1 MLPLFYVAELP
12 TEINKRIRL
21 VGQVGHHLS
30 RVLRATPGEELLLS
44 DGHGHWS
51 RACVTEVDKTS
62 VDLAVLESGYQ
73 QQREITITVIQ
84 AITKGERTRENLEL
98 LVEAGVDR
106 IVPWQA
112 ARSIGRLP
120 DGVGKLQA
128 AVVEAGKQS
137 RRYYLPAVA
146 DVADTAR
153 VLAIIR
159 SADLALVLDAHAT
172 EKLTE
177 IVSKVARI
185 QSVVLVV
192 GPEGGLTDEELL
204 DMSKDGAKLVKLG
217 RPIFR
222 SAHAGIA
229 GVSAVS
235 VALGIW

>member
-12 TEINKRIRL
+12 TEINERIRL
-21 VGQVGHHLS
+21 VGHVGHHLA

-44 DGHGHWS
+44 DGQGHWS
-51 RACVTEVDKTS
+51 RVCVTEVDKTS

-73 QQREITITVIQ
+73 EPREITITVIQ
-84 AITKGERTRENLEL
+84 AVTKGERTRENIEL

-120 DGVGKLQA
+120 DGVGKLQV
-128 AVVEAGKQS
+128 AVIEAGKQS
-137 RRYYLPAVA
+137 RRYYLPEVA
-146 DVADTAR
+146 DLADTTR

-159 SADLALVLDAHAT
+159 SADLALVLDVHAT

-204 DMSKDGAKLVKLG
+204 DMSKEGAKLVRLG

-229 GVSAVS
+229 AVAAAS
-235 VALGIW
+235 VALGLW

>member
-1 MLPLFYVAELP
+1 MLPLFYVTELP
-12 TEINKRIRL
+12 TRINERIRL
-21 VGQVGHHLS
+21 VGQIGHHLA

-51 RACVTEVDKTS
+51 RVCVTEVDKTS

-73 QQREITITVIQ
+73 PDREISITIVQ
-84 AITKGERTRENLEL
+84 AITKGERTRENIEL

-112 ARSIGRLP
+112 SRSIGRLP

-137 RRYYLPAVA
+137 RRYYLPEVA
-146 DVADTAR
+146 DVADTSR
-153 VLAIIR
+153 LLAIIR

-177 IVSKVARI
+177 IVSKVAYI
-185 QSVVLVV
+185 KSVVLVV
-192 GPEGGLTDEELL
+192 GPEGGMTDEELQA
-204 DMSKDGAKLVKLG
+204 MSNDGAKLVRLG

-222 SAHAGIA
+222 SAHAGVA
-229 GVSAVS
+229 GISAVS
-235 VALGIW
+235 VALGLW

>member
-1 MLPLFYVAELP
+1 MLPLFYVASLP
-12 TEINKRIRL
+12 TEINERIRL
-21 VGQVGHHLS
+21 VGQVGHHLA
-30 RVLRATPGEELLLS
+30 RVLRASPGEELLLS

-51 RACVTEVDKTS
+51 RACVTEVDRIS

-73 QQREITITVIQ
+73 PDRDISITVVQ
-84 AITKGERTRENLEL
+84 AVTKGERTRENLEL

-112 ARSIGRLP
+112 SRSIGRLP
-120 DGVGKLQA
+120 DGVGKMQA
-128 AVVEAGKQS
+128 AVIEAGKQS
-137 RRYYLPAVA
+137 RRFYLPEVA
-146 DVADTAR
+146 DVADTTR

-177 IVSKVARI
+177 IVGQVARI
-185 QSVVLVV
+185 KSVVLVV
-192 GPEGGLTDEELL
+192 GPEGGITDEELL
-204 DMSKDGAKLVKLG
+204 AMSTEGAKLVRLG

-222 SAHAGIA
+222 SAHAGMA

-235 VALGIW
+235 VALGLW

>member
-1 MLPLFYVAELP
+1 MLPLFYVDELP
-12 TEINKRIRL
+12 TEINERIRL
-21 VGQVGHHLS
+21 VGQVGHHLA
-30 RVLRATPGEELLLS
+30 RVLRAAPGEELLLS

-51 RACVTEVDKTS
+51 RTCVTEVDKTS

-73 QQREITITVIQ
+73 VEREITITVIQ

-128 AVVEAGKQS
+128 AVIEAGKQS

-204 DMSKDGAKLVKLG
+204 DMSKEGAKLVRLG

>member
-12 TEINKRIRL
+12 TQINERIRL

-44 DGHGHWS
+44 DGQGHWS

-62 VDLAVLESGYQ
+62 VDLAVLESGYRP
-73 QQREITITVIQ
+73 QREITITVVQ

-98 LVEAGVDR
+98 LVESGVDR

-112 ARSIGRLP
+112 ARSVGRLP
-120 DGVGKLQA
+120 DGIGKLQA

-137 RRYYLPAVA
+137 RRFYLPEVA
-146 DVADTAR
+146 DVADTAD

-159 SADLALVLDAHAT
+159 SADLALVLDAQAT
-172 EKLTE
+172 EKFTE

-204 DMSKDGAKLVKLG
+204 DMSKEGAKLVRLG